1 MRKIY
6 SSLNGLEVHNL
17 KNVLESRGIACEVRG
32 EYRRSAMGEIPISES
47 FIELWIVNDDD
58 REEVRR
64 ILDGPQELS
73 AVWTCP
79 DCGESIEAAFDRCW
93 KCQTFRP

>member
-47 FIELWIVNDDD
+47 FI
-58 REEVRR
+58 
-64 ILDGPQELS
+64 
-73 AVWTCP
+73 
-79 DCGESIEAAFDRCW
+79 
-93 KCQTFRP
+93 